1 MANEKSEKELALE
14 IRTNIGARMNS
25 PSAQRNR
32 DPIRDAFSK
41 SMPTAGTA
49 LEVAGGTGEHAV
61 HLARAFPELHIY
73 TGDPDEKARASIAS
87 RIEEAGLENLTGPH
101 HIDVMINNWGV
112 EEQAPYD
119 AIIAINMIHIAPIEA
134 VIGLM
139 RGADRLL
146 ERGGKLFLYGPF
158 RRDGEHTAPSNEAF
172 DADLKSRDERWGV
185 RDLEQEIVPIAQKN
199 RIQLEDCIAM
209 PANNFSAIFG
219 KT

>member
-1 MANEKSEKELALE
+1 MANEKSEKELALGV
-14 IRTNIGARMNS
+14 RTNIGARMNS
-25 PSAQRNR
+25 PSAARNR
-32 DPIRDAFSK
+32 DPIRDAFART
-41 SMPTAGTA
+41 MPTAGTT
-49 LEVAGGTGEHAV
+49 LEIAGGTGEHAV
-61 HLARAFPELHIY
+61 HLAQAFPELYIH
-73 TGDPDEKARASIAS
+73 TGDPDETARASIAS
-87 RIEEAGLENLTGPH
+87 RVAEAGLENLTGPH
-101 HIDVMINNWGV
+101 AIDVMVNNWGV
-112 EEQAPYD
+112 EERAPYD

-134 VIGLM
+134 AIGLM

-199 RIQLEDCIAM
+199 RLELDDCIVM
-209 PANNFSAIFG
+209 PANNFSAIFC